1 MIFIDKPISVVL
13 LAGAAFLVL
22 TPLLKIAVKRLQKV

>member
-22 TPLLKIAVKRLQKV
+22 SPLFKIAVSRLKRE